1 MSFCARVQKCLDAFV
16 WFVQKPRPDYVTV
29 FFCKMENT
37 LHDHRYLNETEF
49 HLYGA
54 IGSTTN
60 PRIIHYRYVICIM
73 TKYFIS
79 YEPMYIFLIT
89 HCQFDIWV
97 VIGADQKSFS
107 TYNTINCGLTWWFN
121 IFYATVLGRC
131 SIVRMAVTAYTCEI
145 CLIIGIESSTEKS
158 VLRWV
163 HRELLTAAQTIN
175 PEILA
180 YCTALHFTALRCT
193 APHRIVM

>member
-1 MSFCARVQKCLDAFV
+1 
-16 WFVQKPRPDYVTV
+16 
-29 FFCKMENT
+29 MENT

-60 PRIIHYRYVICIM
+60 PIIIHYRYVICIM

-79 YEPMYIFLIT
+79 YEPMYIFWIT

-107 TYNTINCGLTWWFN
+107 TYNTINCGLTSWFN

-131 SIVRMAVTAYTCEI
+131 SIVRMAVMAYTCEI
-145 CLIIGIESSTEKS
+145 CLIIGIESSTEKKCLEMS
-158 VLRWV
+158 PPWVTNCSADDQPRDIGILHCTVL
-163 HRELLTAAQTIN
+163 H
-175 PEILA
+175 
-180 YCTALHFTALRCT
+180 CTALHRT
-193 APHRIVM
+193 APHRYVT